1 MSTIVRAIVCLLAV
15 MVGLPS
21 LALPALREHSKWLDL
36 PLERLIDMA
45 DKDFADGGSKD
56 TALMCY
62 TIVANRYE
70 QSMSLDHKRHC
81 KDANMRLWSIY
92 FYDFYD
98 YPKCF
103 DCLTRAQEI
112 ATQAGIEDANIYLGF
127 GCMYQTISE
136 ECGNYE
142 LGTTALDYY
151 RQALAVGL
159 RTHDDEHTD
168 MACTDVLSMS
178 YAQGGLDQTN
188 SMWSHYLQLPED
200 NATWILRRYNKML
213 YQALKSVEHK
223 QYDQAIA
230 MYDQQ
235 LQLIDTTR
243 YSRLIYFTH
252 VEKAKV
258 HAMQGDYT
266 RAIAAL
272 KQSEKIAVD
281 LEMKD
286 CKLEVYGMLSQYYQQ
301 LGDRNAREH
310 YYNRYTMLKDTLTNY
325 QQLASVSEM
334 EFRGELKDMEQEMA
348 AMKQHR
354 EVMNIVTIISL
365 AFLLVLLVMLYLV
378 YRKNGELTRSNQS
391 LYQKN
396 VEMLR
401 AEEEERRMR
410 RQLQDKELHL
420 EEDNR
425 PVADADDTTDD
436 AGDEEADTDS
446 DTDAAVKYKSSHLSD
461 ADKQQLL
468 ARILEVMDNNDEI
481 FSPDF
486 SLERLAM
493 LSGSKY
499 KYVSQVINEHYQQ
512 NFNNFLN
519 SYRIK
524 EACKRM
530 GDIEHY
536 GNYTI
541 EAISE
546 SVGFKSR
553 STFVTSFKRITG
565 LTPSQYQRL
574 ARKGGQ

>member
-1 MSTIVRAIVCLLAV
+1 MHRSIRVIICFLVLT
-15 MVGLPS
+15 VGLQV
-21 LALPALREHSKWLDL
+21 LALAPSREHSKWLNL
-36 PLERLIDMA
+36 PAEQLLDMA
-45 DKDFADGGSKD
+45 GKDFADGGSKD

-70 QSMSLDHKRHC
+70 PSMTQEQKVQC

-103 DCLTRAQEI
+103 DCLTRANEI
-112 ATQAGIEDANIYLGF
+112 ATEADIQDANIFLGF

-136 ECGNYE
+136 ECNNYD
-142 LGTTALDYY
+142 LGTTAFKYY
-151 RQALAVGL
+151 QRALATGIK
-159 RTHDDEHTD
+159 THDDKHTD
-168 MACTDVLSMS
+168 MASTDVLSM
-178 YAQGGLDQTN
+178 AHVQGGLSQIEDIWKN
-188 SMWSHYLQLPED
+188 YLLLPED
-200 NATWILRRYNKML
+200 NETWILRRYNKML
-213 YQALKSVEHK
+213 YQAFNNVEQK
-223 QYDQAIA
+223 RYDEAIK
-230 MYDQQ
+230 MYDSQ
-235 LQLIDTTR
+235 LQLIDTTQ

-258 HAMQGDYT
+258 HAMTGDYR
-266 RAIAAL
+266 RAIEAL
-272 KQSEKIAVD
+272 KQSERIAVD

-286 CKLEVYGMLSQYYQQ
+286 CKLEVYKMLAQYYQQ
-301 LGDRNAREH
+301 LGDHGSREH
-310 YYNRYTMLKDTLTNY
+310 YYNQYTQLKDTLTNY

-334 EFRGELKDMEQEMA
+334 EFRNELKGMEQEMSE
-348 AMKQHR
+348 MRQHR
-354 EVMNIVTIISL
+354 EVMSIVALTSL
-365 AFLLVLLVMLYLV
+365 GFLLALAVLLYLV

-410 RQLQDKELHL
+410 RQLQDKET
-420 EEDNR
+420 
-425 PVADADDTTDD
+425 PAT
-436 AGDEEADTDS
+436 DTDN
-446 DTDAAVKYKSSHLSD
+446 DVKYKSSHLSD
-461 ADKQQLL
+461 EDKEQLL
-468 ARILEVMDNNDEI
+468 SRIQEVMESSDEI
-481 FSPDF
+481 FSPEF

-493 LSGSKY
+493 LSDSKS
-499 KYVSQVINEHYQQ
+499 KYVSQVINEYYEQ

-519 SYRIK
+519 SFRIK

-530 GDIEHY
+530 GDLDNY

-565 LTPSQYQRL
+565 LTPSQYQRM
-574 ARKGGQ
+574 ARKEAQQ

>member
-1 MSTIVRAIVCLLAV
+1 MSRSVRAILCAIVLLLCGT
-15 MVGLPS
+15 MPGFS
-21 LALPALREHSKWLDL
+21 QSWEHSKWLNL
-36 PLERLIDMA
+36 PMERLVDMA
-45 DKDFADGGSKD
+45 DKDIADGNKKD
-56 TALMCY
+56 TALMCF

-70 QSMSLDHKRHC
+70 SSLSQQQKVMC

-92 FYDFYD
+92 FYEFYD

-103 DCLTRAQEI
+103 DCLTRANEI
-112 ATQAGIEDANIYLGF
+112 ATAAGIEDANIFLGF

-136 ECGNYE
+136 ECNDFE
-142 LGTTALDYY
+142 LGSKALEYY
-151 RQALAVGL
+151 KRALSVGL
-159 RTHDDEHTD
+159 KTHDDKHAD
-168 MACTDVLSMS
+168 MACTDVLAM
-178 YAQGGLDQTN
+178 AHVQGGLAPVAETWRN
-188 SMWSHYLQLPED
+188 YLQLPED
-200 NATWILRRYNKML
+200 NETWILRRYNKML
-213 YQALKSVEHK
+213 YQAFDCVENNR
-223 QYDQAIA
+223 YDDAIK
-230 MYDQQ
+230 MYDRQ
-235 LQLIDTTR
+235 LQLIDTTQ
-243 YSRLIYFTH
+243 YSRLVYFTH

-258 HAMQGDYT
+258 HAMQGDYR
-266 RAIAAL
+266 RAIEAL
-272 KQSEKIAVD
+272 KQSERIAVD

-286 CKLEVYGMLSQYYQQ
+286 CKLEVYGMLSKYYQQ

-310 YYNRYTMLKDTLTNY
+310 YYNQYTMLKDTLTNY

-334 EFRGELKDMEQEMA
+334 EFRNELKGMEQEMTDI
-348 AMKQHR
+348 KRHR
-354 EVMNIVTIISL
+354 EVMSYVTMISL
-365 AFLLVLLVMLYLV
+365 GFLMVLLVLLYLV
-378 YRKNGELTRSNQS
+378 YRKNGELRRSNQL

-396 VEMLR
+396 VDMLR

-410 RQLQDKELHL
+410 RQLQDKEA
-420 EEDNR
+420 
-425 PVADADDTTDD
+425 PVVNSVESVE
-436 AGDEEADTDS
+436 GDGD
-446 DTDAAVKYKSSHLSD
+446 VKYKGSHLSD
-461 ADKQQLL
+461 NDKQQLL
-468 ARILEVMDNNDEI
+468 TRILEVMETSDEI

-493 LSGSKY
+493 MCDSKY

-530 GDIEHY
+530 GDVANY

-565 LTPSQYQRL
+565 LTPSQYQRM
-574 ARKGGQ
+574 AREESEQ

>member
-1 MSTIVRAIVCLLAV
+1 MHRTIRVIICFLVLT
-15 MVGLPS
+15 VGLQA
-21 LALPALREHSKWLDL
+21 LALAPSREHSKWLNL
-36 PLERLIDMA
+36 PAEQLLDMA
-45 DKDFADGGSKD
+45 GKDFADGGSKD

-70 QSMSLDHKRHC
+70 PSMTQEQKVQC

-103 DCLTRAQEI
+103 DCLTRANEI
-112 ATQAGIEDANIYLGF
+112 ATEADIQDANIFLGF

-136 ECGNYE
+136 ECNNYD
-142 LGTTALDYY
+142 LGTTAFKYY
-151 RQALAVGL
+151 QRALATGMK
-159 RTHDDEHTD
+159 THDDKHTD
-168 MACTDVLSMS
+168 MASTDVLSM
-178 YAQGGLDQTN
+178 AHVLGGLPQI
-188 SMWSHYLQLPED
+188 E
-200 NATWILRRYNKML
+200 LRRYNKML
-213 YQALKSVEHK
+213 YQAFINVEQK
-223 QYDQAIA
+223 RYDDAIK
-230 MYDQQ
+230 MYDNQ
-235 LQLIDTTR
+235 LQLIDTTQ

-258 HAMQGDYT
+258 HAMTGDY
-266 RAIAAL
+266 RKAIEAL
-272 KQSEKIAVD
+272 KQSERIAVD

-286 CKLEVYGMLSQYYQQ
+286 CKLEVYKMLAQYYQQ
-301 LGDRNAREH
+301 LGDHGSREH
-310 YYNRYTMLKDTLTNY
+310 YYNQYTQLKDTLTNY

-334 EFRGELKDMEQEMA
+334 EFRNELKGMEQEMSE
-348 AMKQHR
+348 MRQHR
-354 EVMNIVTIISL
+354 EVMSIVALTSL
-365 AFLLVLLVMLYLV
+365 GFLLALAVLLYLV

-410 RQLQDKELHL
+410 RQLQDKET
-420 EEDNR
+420 
-425 PVADADDTTDD
+425 PATDADND
-436 AGDEEADTDS
+436 
-446 DTDAAVKYKSSHLSD
+446 VKYKSSHLSD
-461 ADKQQLL
+461 EDKEQLL
-468 ARILEVMDNNDEI
+468 SRIQEVMENSDEI
-481 FSPDF
+481 FSPEF

-493 LSGSKY
+493 LSDSKS
-499 KYVSQVINEHYQQ
+499 KYVSQVINEYYEQ

-519 SYRIK
+519 SFRIK

-530 GDIEHY
+530 GDLDNY

-565 LTPSQYQRL
+565 LTPSQYQRM
-574 ARKGGQ
+574 ARKEAQQ

>member
-1 MSTIVRAIVCLLAV
+1 MSTSVRVILCAFAV
-15 MVGLPS
+15 LMGLSGIASPS
-21 LALPALREHSKWLDL
+21 SRPHSKWLDL
-36 PLERLIDMA
+36 PIDRLMEMA

-70 QSMSLDHKRHC
+70 QSMSLDQKRHC

-112 ATQAGIEDANIYLGF
+112 ATDGGIKDANIYLGF

-136 ECGNYE
+136 ECDDKE
-142 LGTTALDYY
+142 LAAKALDYY
-151 RQALAVGL
+151 KLALSTGL
-159 RTHDDEHTD
+159 KTSDDRYTD
-168 MACTDVLSMS
+168 MACTDVLSM
-178 YAQGGLDQTN
+178 ARVLGGLSQIQGIWQN
-188 SMWSHYLQLPED
+188 YLRLPE
-200 NATWILRRYNKML
+200 NNETWILRRYNKML
-213 YQALKSVEHK
+213 YQAFDNVEHGRL
-223 QYDQAIA
+223 DSAIA
-230 MYDQQ
+230 VHDRQ
-235 LQLIDTTR
+235 LQLIDTTQ

-252 VEKAKV
+252 VEKAKA

-286 CKLEVYGMLSQYYQQ
+286 CKLEVYGLMSQYYQQ
-301 LGDRNAREH
+301 MGDRNAREH

-325 QQLASVSEM
+325 QQLASVNEM
-334 EFRGELKDMEQEMA
+334 EFRNELKDMEQEMA
-348 AMKQHR
+348 AVKQHR
-354 EVMNIVTIISL
+354 EVMSIVTLISL
-365 AFLLVLLVMLYLV
+365 AFLLVLLVLLYLV
-378 YRKNGELTRSNQS
+378 YRKNGELSRSNEL

-410 RQLQDKELHL
+410 RQLQDKEPHV

-425 PVADADDTTDD
+425 QAADTADTADA
-436 AGDEEADTDS
+436 ADE

-461 ADKQQLL
+461 DDKRQLL
-468 ARILEVMDNNDEI
+468 ARILEVMDNSDEI

-493 LSGSKY
+493 LAGSKY

-530 GDIEHY
+530 GDVEHY

-565 LTPSQYQRL
+565 LTPSQYQHM
-574 ARKGGQ
+574 ARKGPQ

>member
-1 MSTIVRAIVCLLAV
+1 MHRTIRVIICFLVLTA
-15 MVGLPS
+15 GLQV
-21 LALPALREHSKWLDL
+21 LALAPSREHSKWLNL
-36 PLERLIDMA
+36 PAEQLLDMA

-70 QSMSLDHKRHC
+70 PSMTQEQKVQC

-103 DCLTRAQEI
+103 DCLTRANEI
-112 ATQAGIEDANIYLGF
+112 ATESDIQDANIFLGF

-136 ECGNYE
+136 ECNNYD
-142 LGTTALDYY
+142 LGTTAFKYY
-151 RQALAVGL
+151 QRALATGMK
-159 RTHDDEHTD
+159 THDDKHTD
-168 MACTDVLSMS
+168 MASTDVLSM
-178 YAQGGLDQTN
+178 AHVQGGLSQIKDIWQN
-188 SMWSHYLQLPED
+188 YLQLPED
-200 NATWILRRYNKML
+200 NETWILRRYNKML
-213 YQALKSVEHK
+213 YQAFNNVEQK
-223 QYDQAIA
+223 RYDEAIK
-230 MYDQQ
+230 MYDSQ
-235 LQLIDTTR
+235 LQLIDTTQ

-258 HAMQGDYT
+258 HAMTGDYR
-266 RAIAAL
+266 RAIEAL
-272 KQSEKIAVD
+272 KQSERIAVD

-286 CKLEVYGMLSQYYQQ
+286 CKLEVYKMLAQFYQQ
-301 LGDRNAREH
+301 LGDHGSREH
-310 YYNRYTMLKDTLTNY
+310 YYNQYTQLKDTLTNY

-334 EFRGELKDMEQEMA
+334 EFRNELKGMEQEMSE
-348 AMKQHR
+348 MRQHR
-354 EVMNIVTIISL
+354 EVMSVVALTSL
-365 AFLLVLLVMLYLV
+365 GFLLALAVLLYLV

-410 RQLQDKELHL
+410 RQLQDKEAPVTHT
-420 EEDNR
+420 DN
-425 PVADADDTTDD
+425 D
-436 AGDEEADTDS
+436 
-446 DTDAAVKYKSSHLSD
+446 VKYKSSHLSD
-461 ADKQQLL
+461 EDKEQLL
-468 ARILEVMDNNDEI
+468 SRIQEVMENTDEI
-481 FSPDF
+481 FSPEF

-493 LSGSKY
+493 LSDSKS
-499 KYVSQVINEHYQQ
+499 KYVSQVINEYYEQ

-519 SYRIK
+519 SFRIK

-530 GDIEHY
+530 GDLDNY

-565 LTPSQYQRL
+565 LTPSQYQRM
-574 ARKGGQ
+574 ARKEAQQ

>member
-1 MSTIVRAIVCLLAV
+1 

-151 RQALAVGL
+151 RQALAVGM

-178 YAQGGLDQTN
+178 YAQGGFDQTN

-230 MYDQQ
+230 VYDQQ

-334 EFRGELKDMEQEMA
+334 EFRGELKDMEREMA

-354 EVMNIVTIISL
+354 EVMNIVTLISL

-425 PVADADDTTDD
+425 PVADADDTVAD

>member
-1 MSTIVRAIVCLLAV
+1 MWLNSHQQCIE
-15 MVGLPS
+15 PS
-21 LALPALREHSKWLDL
+21 ESLSHSKWLNL
-36 PLERLIDMA
+36 PAEQLLDMA
-45 DKDFADGGSKD
+45 GKDFADGGSKD

-70 QSMSLDHKRHC
+70 PSMTQEQKVQC

-103 DCLTRAQEI
+103 DCLTRANEI
-112 ATQAGIEDANIYLGF
+112 ATEADIQDANIFLGF

-136 ECGNYE
+136 ECNNYD
-142 LGTTALDYY
+142 LGTTAFKYY
-151 RQALAVGL
+151 QRALATGMK
-159 RTHDDEHTD
+159 THDDKHTD
-168 MACTDVLSMS
+168 MASTDVLSM
-178 YAQGGLDQTN
+178 AHVLGGLPQIEDIWKN
-188 SMWSHYLQLPED
+188 YLLLPED
-200 NATWILRRYNKML
+200 NETWILRRYNKML
-213 YQALKSVEHK
+213 YQAFINVEQK
-223 QYDQAIA
+223 RYDDAIK
-230 MYDQQ
+230 MYDNQ
-235 LQLIDTTR
+235 LQLIDTTQ

-258 HAMQGDYT
+258 HAMTGDY
-266 RAIAAL
+266 RKAIEAL
-272 KQSEKIAVD
+272 KQSERIAVD

-286 CKLEVYGMLSQYYQQ
+286 CKLEVYKMLAQYYQQ
-301 LGDRNAREH
+301 LGDHGSREH
-310 YYNRYTMLKDTLTNY
+310 YYNQYTQLKDTLTNY

-334 EFRGELKDMEQEMA
+334 EFRNELKGMEQEMSE
-348 AMKQHR
+348 MRQHR
-354 EVMNIVTIISL
+354 EVMSIVALTSL
-365 AFLLVLLVMLYLV
+365 GFLLALAVLLYLV

-410 RQLQDKELHL
+410 RQLQDKET
-420 EEDNR
+420 
-425 PVADADDTTDD
+425 PATDADND
-436 AGDEEADTDS
+436 
-446 DTDAAVKYKSSHLSD
+446 VKYKSSHLSNE
-461 ADKQQLL
+461 DKEQLL
-468 ARILEVMDNNDEI
+468 SRIQEVMENSDEI
-481 FSPDF
+481 FSPEF

-493 LSGSKY
+493 LSDSKS
-499 KYVSQVINEHYQQ
+499 KYVSQVINEYYEQ

-519 SYRIK
+519 SFRIK

-530 GDIEHY
+530 GDLDNY

-565 LTPSQYQRL
+565 LTPSQYQRM
-574 ARKGGQ
+574 ARKEAQQ

>member
-1 MSTIVRAIVCLLAV
+1 

-151 RQALAVGL
+151 RQALAVGM

-230 MYDQQ
+230 VYDQQ

-258 HAMQGDYT
+258 HALQGDYT

-410 RQLQDKELHL
+410 RQLQDKELHV

-425 PVADADDTTDD
+425 PVADAGDTTDG
-436 AGDEEADTDS
+436 AGDEDTDS
-446 DTDAAVKYKSSHLSD
+446 DAAVKYKSSHLSD

-468 ARILEVMDNNDEI
+468 ARILEVMDTNDEI

-541 EAISE
+541 EAVSE

>member
-1 MSTIVRAIVCLLAV
+1 
-15 MVGLPS
+15 MVGLSS

-425 PVADADDTTDD
+425 PVADADDTVDD

-481 FSPDF
+481 FSSDF

>member
-1 MSTIVRAIVCLLAV
+1 M
-15 MVGLPS
+15 
-21 LALPALREHSKWLDL
+21 
-36 PLERLIDMA
+36 
-45 DKDFADGGSKD
+45 
-56 TALMCY
+56 
-62 TIVANRYE
+62 
-70 QSMSLDHKRHC
+70 
-81 KDANMRLWSIY
+81 
-92 FYDFYD
+92 
-98 YPKCF
+98 
-103 DCLTRAQEI
+103 
-112 ATQAGIEDANIYLGF
+112 
-127 GCMYQTISE
+127 
-136 ECGNYE
+136 
-142 LGTTALDYY
+142 
-151 RQALAVGL
+151 GL

-223 QYDQAIA
+223 QYEQAIA
-230 MYDQQ
+230 VYDKQ

-258 HAMQGDYT
+258 HAMQGDYA

-301 LGDRNAREH
+301 LGDRSSREH

-354 EVMNIVTIISL
+354 EVMNIVTLISL

-378 YRKNGELTRSNQS
+378 YKKNGELTRSNQS

-410 RQLQDKELHL
+410 RQLQDKELHV

-425 PVADADDTTDD
+425 PVAEVDDATDD
-436 AGDEEADTDS
+436 AGDEEADI
-446 DTDAAVKYKSSHLSD
+446 DAAVKYKSSHLSD
-461 ADKQQLL
+461 DDKQQLL
-468 ARILEVMDNNDEI
+468 ARILEVMDSNLEI

-553 STFVTSFKRITG
+553 STFVSSFKRITG
-565 LTPSQYQRL
+565 LTPSQYQRM
-574 ARKGGQ
+574 ARKGVQ

>member
-1 MSTIVRAIVCLLAV
+1 M
-15 MVGLPS
+15 GLPS
-21 LALPALREHSKWLDL
+21 HALAPTGKHSRWLALPIEQL
-36 PLERLIDMA
+36 LEMA
-45 DKDFADGGSKD
+45 DKDFNDRGSKD

-70 QSMSLDHKRHC
+70 ASLSLQHKVHC

-103 DCLTRAQEI
+103 DCLTRALEI
-112 ATQAGIEDANIYLGF
+112 ADAAGIEDANIFLGF

-136 ECGNYE
+136 ESGNYE
-142 LGTTALDYY
+142 LGTKALEYY
-151 RQALAVGL
+151 KQAMQMGIKT
-159 RTHDDEHTD
+159 RDDKHTD
-168 MACTDVLSMS
+168 MASTDVLAMAHS
-178 YAQGGLDQTN
+178 QGSLSLIQGIWQD
-188 SMWSHYLQLPED
+188 YLQLPEQGD
-200 NATWILRRYNKML
+200 TWILRRYNKML
-213 YQALKSVEHK
+213 YQAFQQVENK
-223 QYDQAIA
+223 RLDDAIDI
-230 MYDQQ
+230 YNSQ
-235 LQLIDTTR
+235 LSLIDTTQ

-252 VEKAKV
+252 IEKAKV
-258 HAMQGDYT
+258 YAMKRDY
-266 RAIAAL
+266 RNAIATVKLAE
-272 KQSEKIAVD
+272 QIAVD

-286 CKLEVYGMLSQYYQQ
+286 CKLEVYGLLARYYKQ
-301 LGDRNAREH
+301 LGDRDSREH
-310 YYNRYTMLKDTLTNY
+310 YYNEFTQLKDTLTNY

-334 EFRGELKDMEQEMA
+334 EFRSELKGMEQEMSR
-348 AMKQHR
+348 MKQHR
-354 EVMNIVTIISL
+354 ELMGIVAMVSL
-365 AFLLVLLVMLYLV
+365 AFLLVLLVLLYIV
-378 YRKNGELTRSNQS
+378 YRKNGELTRSNRS

-401 AEEEERRMR
+401 ADDEERRMR
-410 RQLQDKELHL
+410 RQLQDKEPHV
-420 EEDNR
+420 EGT
-425 PVADADDTTDD
+425 PVAGPVTETVDQETDV
-436 AGDEEADTDS
+436 EVEAD
-446 DTDAAVKYKSSHLSD
+446 VKYRSSHLSD
-461 ADKQQLL
+461 NDKRQLL
-468 ARILEVMDNNDEI
+468 VRIQEVMDNSEEI

-486 SLERLAM
+486 SLERLAL

-499 KYVSQVINEHYQQ
+499 KYVSQVINEHYRQ

-530 GDIEHY
+530 GDMVNY

-553 STFVTSFKRITG
+553 STFVSSFKRFTG

-574 ARKGGQ
+574 ARKDSPQ